1 MGSAAQKDGGAVRF
15 QSMMVPVDY
24 VQLALASTRRAF
36 INASPFT
43 FIVSDGTLARASGP
57 HYSVSDLAAMEKHLV
72 GGRTFL
78 ALPLRKATDTFPQM
92 ITVGRTA
99 NNDLVIP
106 DSSISTV
113 HAIFMQTARGFELA
127 DVGSKNGT
135 SAAGEP
141 LPPRGA
147 AHLIK
152 LGERLRFGR
161 IEFTVVDAGSC
172 WDTVDRMRRS
182 FRA

>member
-1 MGSAAQKDGGAVRF
+1 MV
-15 QSMMVPVDY
+15 VPVDY

-36 INASPFT
+36 FIASPFT
-43 FIVSDGTLARASGP
+43 FIVSDGTLAKASGP
-57 HYSVSDLAAMEKHLV
+57 HSPYTGEISSLEKHLTTA
-72 GGRTFL
+72 RTFM

-106 DSSISTV
+106 DVSISKV
-113 HAIFMQTARGFELA
+113 HAIFMQTSRGFELA

-135 SAAGEP
+135 SAAGEL

-152 LGERLRFGR
+152 IGERLRFGR

-172 WDTVDRMRRS
+172 WDTVDRMRR
-182 FRA
+182 

>member
-1 MGSAAQKDGGAVRF
+1 
-15 QSMMVPVDY
+15 MMVPVDY
-24 VQLALASTRRAF
+24 VQLALASTRRSF
-36 INASPFT
+36 VVASPFT
-43 FIVSDGTLARASGP
+43 FIVSDGTLARASGNHVAVADP
-57 HYSVSDLAAMEKHLV
+57 PALEKHIV
-72 GGRTFL
+72 AGSPRSFM

-106 DSSISTV
+106 DSSISKV
-113 HAIFMQTARGFELA
+113 HAIFMQTSRGFELA

-135 SAAGEP
+135 AAAGEV

-147 AHLIK
+147 AHLIR

-172 WDTVDRMRRS
+172 WDTVDRMRR
-182 FRA
+182 